1 MDAGEVLEVSGV
13 SPEIEVIFSLFMK
26 PTILFILHM
35 PPPVHGASMMGKYIH
50 DSEVVNGAFDC
61 HYINLTTA
69 KNLADIGKV
78 GLRKLVQ
85 FVELLNRIRK
95 EVKRL
100 KPQLVYVTPNAC
112 GGAFYKDFVVVQL
125 LKAMGCKVVA
135 HYHNKGVATRQ
146 DRKLDSW
153 LYRRFFQ
160 GIRVMLLAEPLYADM
175 ERFVK
180 REQVLFC
187 PNGIPESAAPA
198 PVERKEGVPHVFFLS
213 NLLIDKGVLT
223 LLDAC
228 KQLKEQGKV
237 FQCDFVGG
245 ETADL
250 DAERFEQECVQRGL
264 TDCVTYHGR
273 KYGEE
278 KLTFFRQADVFVL
291 PTFNECFPLVLLE
304 AMEQGLPCVS
314 SAIGGTPEIVDEGET
329 GFLVPCREVEPLAER
344 IGWLLEDEAL
354 RKRMGAAGRAKFERE
369 YTLARFEEKIK
380 QCLEACL

>member
-1 MDAGEVLEVSGV
+1 
-13 SPEIEVIFSLFMK
+13 MK

-50 DSEVVNGAFDC
+50 DSQVVNETFDC

-78 GLRKLVQ
+78 GLRKLIQ
-85 FVELLNRIRK
+85 FVQLLSRIRK
-95 EVKRL
+95 EVKKL

-146 DRKLDSW
+146 NHKPDKW
-153 LYRRFFQ
+153 LYHQFFK
-160 GIRVMLLAEPLYADM
+160 GIQIILLAEPLYEDM
-175 ERFVK
+175 QQFVK

-187 PNGIPESAAPA
+187 PNGIPESSPINKAP
-198 PVERKEGVPHVFFLS
+198 RKEGLPHIFFLS

-228 KQLKEQGKV
+228 KQLKEQGYV

-245 ETADL
+245 ETADMN
-250 DAERFEQECVQRGL
+250 AERFKQECIQREIA
-264 TDCVTYHGR
+264 DCVTYHGK
-273 KYGEE
+273 KYEEE
-278 KLTFFRQADVFVL
+278 KLTFFQQADIFVL

-304 AMEQGLPCVS
+304 AMEQSLPCVS
-314 SAIGGTPEIVDEGET
+314 SAIGGTPEIVDEGKT
-329 GFLVPCREVEPLAER
+329 GFLVPCRNVQPLAER
-344 IGWLLEDEAL
+344 IGLLLKDEAL
-354 RKRMGAAGRAKFERE
+354 RKQLGKAGRAKFERE
-369 YTLARFEEKIK
+369 YTLSRFEQNIK
-380 QCLEACL
+380 RCLEICLLKE

>member
-1 MDAGEVLEVSGV
+1 
-13 SPEIEVIFSLFMK
+13 MK

-50 DSEVVNGAFDC
+50 DSQVVNEAFDC

-78 GLRKLVQ
+78 GVRKLIQ
-85 FVELLNRIRK
+85 FIQLLYQIRK
-95 EVKRL
+95 EVKKL

-146 DRKLDSW
+146 NHKPDKW
-153 LYRRFFQ
+153 LYHQFFK
-160 GIRVMLLAEPLYADM
+160 GIQIILLAEPLYEDM
-175 ERFVK
+175 QQFVK

-187 PNGIPESAAPA
+187 PNGIPESSPINKAP
-198 PVERKEGVPHVFFLS
+198 RKEGLPHIFFLS

-228 KQLKEQGKV
+228 KQLKEQGYV

-245 ETADL
+245 ETADMN
-250 DAERFEQECVQRGL
+250 AECFKRECEQRGIA
-264 TDCVTYHGR
+264 DCVTYHGR

-278 KLTFFRQADVFVL
+278 KLTFFQQADIFVL

-314 SAIGGTPEIVDEGET
+314 SAIGGTPEIVDEGKT
-329 GFLVPCREVEPLAER
+329 GFLVPCRNVQPLAER
-344 IGWLLEDEAL
+344 IGLLLKDEAL
-354 RKRMGAAGRAKFERE
+354 RKQLGKAGRAKFERE
-369 YTLARFEEKIK
+369 YTLSRFEENIK
-380 QCLEACL
+380 RCLEICLLKE

>member
-1 MDAGEVLEVSGV
+1 
-13 SPEIEVIFSLFMK
+13 MK

-50 DSEVVNGAFDC
+50 DSQVVNETFDC

-78 GLRKLVQ
+78 GLRKLIQ
-85 FVELLNRIRK
+85 FVQLLSRIRK
-95 EVKRL
+95 EVKKL

-146 DRKLDSW
+146 NHKPDKW
-153 LYRRFFQ
+153 LYRQFFK
-160 GIRVMLLAEPLYADM
+160 GIQIILLAEPLYADM
-175 ERFVK
+175 QRFVK

-187 PNGIPESAAPA
+187 PNGIPKSSPTNKAPQ
-198 PVERKEGVPHVFFLS
+198 KGSLPHIFFLS

-228 KQLKEQGKV
+228 KQLKEQGYM

-245 ETADL
+245 ETADMN
-250 DAERFEQECVQRGL
+250 AECFKRECEQRGIA
-264 TDCVTYHGR
+264 DCVTYHGR

-278 KLTFFRQADVFVL
+278 KLTFFQQADIFVL

-314 SAIGGTPEIVDEGET
+314 SAIGGTPEIVDEGKT
-329 GFLVPCREVEPLAER
+329 GFLVPCRKVQPLAER
-344 IGWLLEDEAL
+344 IRLLLKDETL
-354 RKRMGAAGRAKFERE
+354 RKQLGKAGRAKFERE
-369 YTLARFEEKIK
+369 YTLPRFEENIK
-380 QCLEACL
+380 RCLEICLLKE